1 MKTIKI
7 SGIVISENSLGDSD
21 KMLTILTPNIGRI
34 SCVAK
39 GAKRPKSLLM
49 AGSQFLCFGEYILYK
64 SHDIYTMNS
73 ASPIELFYNIRTDLD
88 KLNYASHITKIINDV
103 TTENQN
109 NYNILKL
116 FLNTLYTIS
125 ETDKD
130 LDFVLSVFKLR
141 LLKILGFSPNITECV
156 SCNDKDNKKYFYF
169 SIKDDGFKCRDCGRL
184 DTSAIEI
191 SEGTRYAIMYSIM
204 ADSKKIF
211 SFSIRKQALVEFEL
225 VSRIYFNEK
234 LEKEYKIEKLFK
246 DIK

>member
-1 MKTIKI
+1 MKTVKI

-21 KMLTILTPNIGRI
+21 KMLTILTPNLGKI

-39 GAKRPKSLLM
+39 GAKRPKSMLM

-64 SHDIYTMNS
+64 SQDIYTMNS
-73 ASPIELFYNIRTDLD
+73 SNPIELFYNIRTDLD
-88 KLNYASHITKIINDV
+88 KLNYASHITKIISDV

-130 LDFVLSVFKLR
+130 LDFVLSVFRFR

-156 SCNDKDNKKYFYF
+156 SCNLKDDKKYKYF
-169 SIKDDGFKCRDCGRL
+169 SIKDDGFKCADCGRL

-191 SEGTRYAIMYSIM
+191 SEGTRYAIIYSIM

-211 SFSIRKQALVEFEL
+211 SFKINKQSMIEFDL
-225 VSRIYFNEK
+225 VSRLYFNEK
-234 LEKEYKIEKLFK
+234 LEKEYKIEKLF
-246 DIK
+246 

>member
-1 MKTIKI
+1 MKTIKV
-7 SGIVISENSLGDSD
+7 SGIVISENNLGDSD
-21 KMLTILTPNIGRI
+21 KILTILTPNIGKI

-64 SHDIYTMNS
+64 SQDIYKINS
-73 ASPIELFYNIRTDLD
+73 VNPIELFYNVRTDLD
-88 KLNYASHITKIINDV
+88 KLNYVSHITKIISDV

-130 LDFVLSVFKLR
+130 LDLVLSVFKLR
-141 LLKILGFSPNITECV
+141 LLKILGYSPNISECV
-156 SCNDKDNKKYFYF
+156 QCRKKDEKEYKYF
-169 SIKDDGFKCRDCGRL
+169 SIKNDGFKCSECGRL
-184 DTSAIEI
+184 DTSSIEI
-191 SEGTRYAIMYSIM
+191 SEGSRYGIIYSIL

-211 SFSIRKQALVEFEL
+211 SFTVGEQSKREIEL
-225 VSRIYFNEK
+225 IARLYFNEK
-234 LEKEYKIEKLFK
+234 LEKEYKIEKLF
-246 DIK
+246 

>member
-1 MKTIKI
+1 MKMKTIKV
-7 SGIVISENSLGDSD
+7 SGIIISENSLGDSD
-21 KMLTILTPNIGRI
+21 KMLTMLTPNIGKI

-64 SHDIYTMNS
+64 SQDIYTINS
-73 ASPIELFYNIRTDLD
+73 CEPIEVFYNIRTDLD

-130 LDFVLSVFKLR
+130 LDFILSIFKFR
-141 LLKILGFSPNITECV
+141 LLKVLGFSPNVSECTG
-156 SCNDKDNKKYFYF
+156 CNKKDEKEYKYF
-169 SIKDDGFKCRDCGRL
+169 SIKDNGFKCKECGKL
-184 DTSAIEI
+184 DTSSIEI
-191 SEGTRYAIMYSIM
+191 SEGTKYAILYSLM
-204 ADSKKIF
+204 ADNKKLF
-211 SFSIRKQALVEFEL
+211 SFKINEKALTEFNL
-225 VSRIYFNEK
+225 IARLYFNEK
-234 LEKEYKIEKLFK
+234 LEKEYKIEKLF
-246 DIK
+246 